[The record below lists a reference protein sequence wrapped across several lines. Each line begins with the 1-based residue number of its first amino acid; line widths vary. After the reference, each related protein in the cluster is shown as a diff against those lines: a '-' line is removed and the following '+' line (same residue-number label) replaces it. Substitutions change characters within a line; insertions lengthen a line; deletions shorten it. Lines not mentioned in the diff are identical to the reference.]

1 MRSTILSGQ
10 SWPKDALESCYPV
23 RSPSYCTCTYS
34 TLSRSTSGHLF
45 LVGQKQVCGDHLP
58 FPVAACDKKIHF
70 SEVLHHIYHFVS
82 HLSLLHNHR
91 YVYSCRKVSGCVVS
105 LYQHQDFTSSPHRN
119 MYPFHF
125 FSSFYLL
132 YFRVVIV

>member
-10 SWPKDALESCYPV
+10 SWPEDALESCYPV

-58 FPVAACDKKIHF
+58 FPVATCDKKIHF
-70 SEVLHHIYHFVS
+70 SEVLHQIYHFCISSFFVAQ
-82 HLSLLHNHR
+82 LLHR
-91 YVYSCRKVSGCVVS
+91 YVYSCRKVSGCVVYHCISIRIS
-105 LYQHQDFTSSPHRN
+105 LHLPTVICILSTSSHL
-119 MYPFHF
+119 
-125 FSSFYLL
+125 SICCTSG
-132 YFRVVIV
+132 